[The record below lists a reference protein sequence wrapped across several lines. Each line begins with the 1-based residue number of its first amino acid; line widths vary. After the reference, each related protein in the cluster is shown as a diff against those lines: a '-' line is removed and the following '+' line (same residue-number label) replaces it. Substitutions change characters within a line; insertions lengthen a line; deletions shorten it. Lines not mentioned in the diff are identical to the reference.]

1 MHSCGIP
8 KLDGAVTHGDCPELS
23 VGTLSARYLLT
34 EKLPSL
40 DPAEIGMTALNLY
53 QQLYQLLRL
62 AGAPLA
68 DTEAV
73 GMDQLWK
80 IALRA
85 NNTGGWHD
93 EGLG

>member
-1 MHSCGIP
+1 MHPLTSAHT
-8 KLDGAVTHGDCPELS
+8 AV
-23 VGTLSARYLLT
+23 ARYLLT

-40 DPAEIGMTALNLY
+40 DAAEIGMTALSLY

-85 NNTGGWHD
+85 NNTGRWDGRGRGWA
-93 EGLG
+93 EG

>member
-1 MHSCGIP
+1 MLPCSDAG
-8 KLDGAVTHGDCPELS
+8 S
-23 VGTLSARYLLT
+23 VRVIVRYLLT

-85 NNTGGWHD
+85 NNTGRRTRSPED
-93 EGLG
+93 TN